1 VNADKTFIAFP
12 TTQDAKNYVN
22 AVNLVAYRL
31 ASTEYASGG
40 YQKVKGH
47 APQLCKDYMY
57 NERNRFNISACKLT
71 ISNNS
76 ITSL

>member
-1 VNADKTFIAFP
+1 MNADETFIVFP

-22 AVNLVAYRL
+22 AMNLAAYRL
-31 ASTEYASGG
+31 ASTEYTGRG
-40 YQKVKGH
+40 HQNVKGH
-47 APQLCKDYMY
+47 APQICIDYMY
-57 NERNRFNISACKLT
+57 NERNSFNISEYKLT